1 MSRSSWHTGD
11 YLTHRFNPELGI
23 GRVTRLEPRTLLV
36 EFPRAGKT
44 LRLAAG
50 TDALIAVD
58 LGPGRPVRIIETR
71 EETTITARLQDGTV
85 QLANGRML
93 SSHALWPL
101 ELEGALLE
109 RLALGH
115 LDDLEDFVIRLDIL
129 TSSRFAKPT
138 DWDLPG
144 RTRPALPAPAAR
156 RGARDRQ

>member
-58 LGPGRPVRIIETR
+58 LSPGRPVRIIETR
-71 EETTITARLQDGTV
+71 EETSITAIAVPMLQGAAVHTAIIAEEMAGED
-85 QLANGRML
+85 
-93 SSHALWPL
+93 HA
-101 ELEGALLE
+101 E
-109 RLALGH
+109 
-115 LDDLEDFVIRLDIL
+115 
-129 TSSRFAKPT
+129 
-138 DWDLPG
+138 
-144 RTRPALPAPAAR
+144 
-156 RGARDRQ
+156 